1 MLIFAVSDKGGTG
14 RSVTSSNVLYR
25 SALQGTDV
33 CYVDFDFGSPTAG
46 AIFNIESAVHGT
58 TRGGLHSY
66 LDGALVEPTRLDI
79 WTESDRSSLRNRPPG
94 AGRLVLLPG
103 DSGGGEFPVSRERVE
118 RCGRLF
124 LRLEEEFD
132 ISLVD
137 LSAGRSYA
145 TDMVLAATAIPEL
158 RSVRSR
164 WLVFHR
170 WTRQH
175 VLAASGLVYGA
186 RGILDTGAR
195 HGHDY
200 AALADNLRFVRTA
213 VVDPDSPELEG
224 LQPAQLAWLRECN
237 RDLLELASNQRVGR
251 TMLIGS
257 VPLDPVLQWRE
268 QLISDND
275 VWARR
280 IANRE
285 TVEAFD
291 SLAKRIVDDAAWE
304 TL

>member
-14 RSVTSSNVLYR
+14 RSVTSSNVLFR

-46 AIFNIESAVHGT
+46 AIFNIKHAVHGT

-66 LDGALVEPTRLDI
+66 LDGVLLEPTRIDV
-79 WTESDRSSLRNRPPG
+79 WSESDRSSLRNRPPG

-103 DSGGGEFPVSRERVE
+103 DSGGGEFPASTERIE
-118 RCGRLF
+118 RCSKLF

-132 ISLVD
+132 LSLVD

-145 TDMVLAATAIPEL
+145 TDMVLAATAMPEL
-158 RSVRSR
+158 KSVRSR

-175 VLAASGLVYGA
+175 VLAASGLVYGL
-186 RGILDTGAR
+186 RGILETGQR

-200 AALADNLRFVRTA
+200 DELADALRFVRTA

-224 LQPAQLAWLRECN
+224 LRPAQVAWLRECN
-237 RDLLELASNQRVGR
+237 QDLLEMASNNRVGR
-251 TMLIGS
+251 TMLLGT